1 MSDIGPIGTSASWPP
16 EVPPFR
22 PPQTPPE
29 PPEPPPTLPT
39 WEEYDVSPRERDLDE
54 RLLER
59 RIIPVTGHLNEEQTN
74 QIAAKLLVLDQ
85 SAVPVNLHVACA
97 AADLGAGLSLADA
110 IDMVRA
116 PVHASVRGTL
126 PGPALAVLAACARRA
141 AHRHALFLMSLPRTA
156 AVGNA
161 REVGSQ
167 SARHRHQVNQLS
179 ERIASVTAKTP
190 AEVTTDLEAGR
201 LLSAEEAVG
210 YGLVQDVI

>member
-1 MSDIGPIGTSASWPP
+1 MSDIGPIGASASWPP

-22 PPQTPPE
+22 PPTPPT

-59 RIIPVTGHLNEEQTN
+59 RIITVTGHLNEEQTN
-74 QIAAKLLVLDQ
+74 RIASKLLVLDQ
-85 SAVPVNLHVACA
+85 SAVPVSLHLACA

-141 AHRHALFLMSLPRTA
+141 AHRHALFLLSLPRTA
-156 AVGNA
+156 AVGTA
-161 REVGSQ
+161 SEVGSQ
-167 SARHRHQVNQLS
+167 SARHRHQVDQLS
-179 ERIASVTAKTP
+179 ERIASVTGKTP
-190 AEVTTDLEAGR
+190 AEVTKDLEAGR
-201 LLSAEEAVG
+201 LLSAGEAVG